1 MAIMGKYYMYYGDEF
16 VTPRELGK
24 VNAQRMLA
32 ELIIDNMG
40 ICRFHRLW
48 AEEMVPEIVES
59 LYGLGEKFK
68 ESIRFTASRINGRN
82 SSVFW
87 ESERNFEYI
96 ASFLRRK
103 KEEGLDSKEFN
114 KWQDAFEANP
124 KEAALDF
131 WYEIHKGVQESLREF
146 N

>member
-1 MAIMGKYYMYYGDEF
+1 
-16 VTPRELGK
+16 
-24 VNAQRMLA
+24 
-32 ELIIDNMG
+32 
-40 ICRFHRLW
+40 
-48 AEEMVPEIVES
+48 EMVPEIVES
-59 LYGLGEKFK
+59 LYGLGEKFM

-87 ESERNFEYI
+87 ETERNFGYI

-114 KWQDAFEANP
+114 KWLDAFEVNP